1 MIFMPKEDNKE
12 AKAEVQPTSLSEAQ
26 AEAAA
31 AHAEYEAAKEA
42 EEQAKP
48 DDGTLRPTTIS
59 DAVAASEAAAE
70 AEIAYKAAEGKLKA
84 ARVASEAAWKAEY
97 ESAKELVVE
106 AKTGDSFSNK
116 RKQDRIF
123 RREMGEP
130 EFFLFDK
137 RVTMKSILSSE
148 EQEEISRKVQIPTD
162 QTPKYD
168 PKHVLSP
175 EFAGDSNYESGIEDL
190 LDQAKQKLDRLL
202 NDPEANPQEIE
213 LTKNS
218 LKKLEYLLENFEL
231 GMNVFRTAKGGRS
244 TLRE

>member
-1 MIFMPKEDNKE
+1 MAEDEKTS
-12 AKAEVQPTSLSEAQ
+12 AEVGPSSLSEAE

-31 AHAEYEAAKEA
+31 AKAEYEEAKADAAE
-42 EEQAKP
+42 AKP
-48 DDGTLRPTTIS
+48 SDGTLRSTTIS
-59 DAVAASEAAAE
+59 DAVAASEAAAK
-70 AEIAYKAAEGKLKA
+70 AEIVYDMAREKLKG
-84 ARVASEAAWKAEY
+84 ARAASEEAWKADY
-97 ESAKELVVE
+97 EAAKAQVGEIDQAGQLF
-106 AKTGDSFSNK
+106 TNK
-116 RKQDRIF
+116 RKQERIF

-137 RVTMKSILSSE
+137 RVTMKSVLSSE

-175 EFAGDSNYESGIEDL
+175 EFAGDSNYEAGISDL
-190 LDQAKQKLDRLL
+190 LDEAKLKLDRLL

>member
-1 MIFMPKEDNKE
+1 MPGENNKE
-12 AKAEVQPTSLSEAQ
+12 AKAEVQPSSLSKAH

-31 AHAEYEAAKEA
+31 AHAEYEAAKETA
-42 EEQAKP
+42 EQAKP
-48 DDGTLRPTTIS
+48 DDGTLRPITIS
-59 DAVAASEAAAE
+59 DAVAASETAAE
-70 AEIAYKAAEGKLKA
+70 AEAAYKAAEQKLKA

-106 AKTGDSFSNK
+106 VKTGDSFSNK

-137 RVTMKSILSSE
+137 RVTMKSVLSSE

-175 EFAGDSNYESGIEDL
+175 EFAGDSNYEAGISDL
-190 LDQAKQKLDRLL
+190 LDETKQKLDRLL

>member
-1 MIFMPKEDNKE
+1 MPEEDNKE
-12 AKAEVQPTSLSEAQ
+12 AKAEVQPSSLSEAQ

-31 AHAEYEAAKEA
+31 AHAEYEVAKEA
-42 EEQAKP
+42 AEQAKP
-48 DDGTLRPTTIS
+48 DDGTLRPITIS

-70 AEIAYKAAEGKLKA
+70 AELAYKAAEEKLKA

-106 AKTGDSFSNK
+106 VKTGDSFSNK

-190 LDQAKQKLDRLL
+190 LDEAKQKLDRLL

>member
-1 MIFMPKEDNKE
+1 MPEEDNKE
-12 AKAEVQPTSLSEAQ
+12 AKAEVQPSSLSEAQ

-42 EEQAKP
+42 AEQAKP
-48 DDGTLRPTTIS
+48 DDGTLRPITIS
-59 DAVAASEAAAE
+59 DAVAASETAAE
-70 AEIAYKAAEGKLKA
+70 AEAAYKAAEQKLKA

-106 AKTGDSFSNK
+106 VKTGDSFSNK

-137 RVTMKSILSSE
+137 RVTMKSVLSSE

-175 EFAGDSNYESGIEDL
+175 EFAGDSNYEAGISDL
-190 LDQAKQKLDRLL
+190 LDEAKQKLDRLL

>member
-1 MIFMPKEDNKE
+1 MPEDDNKE
-12 AKAEVQPTSLSEAQ
+12 TKVETQPSSLSEAT

-31 AHAEYEAAKEA
+31 AKAEYEAAKEEA
-42 EEQAKP
+42 EQAKP

-59 DAVAASEAAAE
+59 DAVTASEAAAE
-70 AEIAYKAAEGKLKA
+70 AEAAYKAAEEKLKA
-84 ARVASEAAWKAEY
+84 ARATSEAAWKAEY
-97 ESAKELVVE
+97 ESAKEQAIEV
-106 AKTGDSFSNK
+106 KTGDSFSNK

-130 EFFLFDK
+130 EFFLFEK
-137 RVTMKSILSSE
+137 RVTMKSVLSSE

-162 QTPKYD
+162 QTPEYK
-168 PKHVLSP
+168 PEHVLSP
-175 EFAGDSNYESGIEDL
+175 EFAGDSNYEAGIAELVDE
-190 LDQAKQKLDRLL
+190 AKQKLDRLL